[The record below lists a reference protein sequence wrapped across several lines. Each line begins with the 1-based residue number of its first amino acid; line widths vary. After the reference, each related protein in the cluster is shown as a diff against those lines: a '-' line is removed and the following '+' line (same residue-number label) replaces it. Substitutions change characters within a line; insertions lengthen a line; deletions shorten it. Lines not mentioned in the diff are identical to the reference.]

1 MRIALVILLTCG
13 VAFGQQRYVRDF
25 TAGTNGVATA
35 TYTSFEGELHAIFI
49 SNDTSVTGVVSV
61 AYSPLGLSPVVLA
74 TNSVVGGKAF
84 YPSVYLTDSAGT
96 ALTNHPPVR
105 YILKRDDVT
114 VTVTGAPAL
123 STWKAVLLV
132 K

>member
-35 TYTSFEGELHAIFI
+35 TYESFEGELHAIFI
-49 SNDTSVTGVVSV
+49 SNDASVTGTVSV

-74 TNSVVGGKAF
+74 TNSVVGGRAF
-84 YPSVYLTDSAGT
+84 YPSVYMTDAAGT

-114 VTVTGAPAL
+114 VTVTGAPA
-123 STWKAVLLV
+123 SSSWRAVLLV